1 MKPFFKVFDGVL
13 LGLEMD
19 SLKRAVEDFG
29 RYIKIE
35 RNLSEHTVEGYLTD
49 LRQFQEFIAQN
60 ENAAAEKNKIPRDTL
75 LIRSFLVSL
84 YRVKMSKTTVSRKI
98 ASLRSFYR
106 YLLKEGR
113 IGLNPA
119 ELVQLPRTEKYVPV
133 VLSVDEI
140 QALLGVQFA
149 DDETGKRN
157 RAIME
162 LFYSTGIRLSEL
174 TGMNVADLR
183 FEEGLIKVRGK
194 GRKERIVPV
203 GAPAVNAVRDYLGGR
218 QTGKDFRAAENPLF
232 LNSKRGRMN
241 PRDVARVVERAV
253 KKSGIQRKV
262 SPHVLRHSFATHLL
276 DAGADLRSI
285 QEMLG
290 HRSLSTT
297 QKYTSVSVSRLM
309 EVYDNAHPRAK
320 QT

>member
-1 MKPFFKVFDGVL
+1 
-13 LGLEMD
+13 MD
-19 SLKRAVEDFG
+19 SLKSAVEDFG

-35 RNLSEHTVEGYLTD
+35 RNLSEHTVDAYLKD
-49 LRQFQEFIAQN
+49 LGQFQEFIAHN
-60 ENAAAEKNKIPRDTL
+60 ENPVTEKDEIPLDTL

-84 YRVKMSKTTVSRKI
+84 YRAKMSKTTVSRKI

-106 YLLKEGR
+106 YLVKVGKIE
-113 IGLNPA
+113 LNPA
-119 ELVQLPRTEKYVPV
+119 ELVQLPRTEKFIPV

-140 QALLGVQFA
+140 QALLGVPFA
-149 DDETGKRN
+149 DDEMGSRN

-174 TGMNVADLR
+174 TGMNIADLR
-183 FEEGLIKVRGK
+183 FGEGLIKVRGK

-203 GAPAVNAVRDYLGGR
+203 GAPAMNAIGDYLSR
-218 QTGKDFRAAENPLF
+218 RGKSADSGAGEEPLF
-232 LNSKRGRMN
+232 LNAKKRRMN

-253 KKSGIQRKV
+253 KESGIQRKV

-290 HRSLSTT
+290 HQSLSTT

-309 EVYDNAHPRAK
+309 EVYDNAHPRAGHEG
-320 QT
+320 